1 MEKQDAAIIL
11 VHEIYGVNENMKY
24 MIKRLSKLGIDI
36 ICPNLLHRETPYKY
50 TEEATAYQ
58 NFVQNIGFES
68 AVQQVNQVITGL
80 KQRYMKVGVVGF
92 SIGATIA
99 WLCSE
104 NRMCDFV
111 VGCYGSRIRNHTD
124 IEPAC
129 PTLLLFPNEE
139 KGFDVHTLI
148 ERLKKKEYKNLEIKD
163 FPGVHGFIDSFS
175 PNYHEVSASE
185 ALQCIDE
192 FLQNHLN
199 YNF

>member
-1 MEKQDAAIIL
+1 MEKQDVAIVLI
-11 VHEIYGVNENMKY
+11 HEIYGVNEHMKY
-24 MIKRLSKLGIDI
+24 MTKRLSKLGIDI

-68 AVQQVNQVITGL
+68 GTQQVNQVIAGL
-80 KQRYMKVGVVGF
+80 KQRYPRVGVVGF

-104 NRMCDFV
+104 NKMCDFV

-124 IEPAC
+124 IEPMC
-129 PTLLLFPNEE
+129 PTLLLFPNGE

-148 ERLKKKEYKNLEIKD
+148 QRLKEKEYKNLKIKS
-163 FPGVHGFIDSFS
+163 FYGGHGFIDSFS
-175 PNYHEVSASE
+175 PNYHEVYANK

-192 FLQNHLN
+192 FLQNHLS